1 MSEPEPQDPN
11 LPHTDAAPSSPSA
24 ETPSQCAPSDAPSES
39 ALNSSPGEPPSPI
52 APAAPPPVAIPAP
65 IVPVTPPPAKT
76 TPQRVAQKAPA
87 SNDPISRFRNKTTAD
102 DDARMGFIDHLLE
115 LRKRLWIALIAVML
129 CVILSFI
136 FYKPIYNF
144 LAEPIRKV
152 NRDLVNQMIRD
163 GRLPPPSG
171 NVINLTTT
179 QPLGSMMMVIWLGF
193 WAGLVVASPIVTYEL
208 WAFIAPGLHDK
219 EKNAIKPVLYG
230 GVFFFLIGAA
240 IAYQWLAPM
249 SFSFFVWLD
258 LDLGLTVNWTS
269 ETCIEML
276 ITMMIVSGL
285 LCEIPLLVAGLAR
298 LGLVEAAWFI
308 KHWKVFIFGSV
319 FLGFA
324 VCPSNDLP
332 SMLAFSGLILGIY
345 FVSILMA
352 YIFYRKPVD
361 PNAPKPKDAAAP
373 KDGIKKP

>member
-24 ETPSQCAPSDAPSES
+24 ETPSQSAPSDASSES
-39 ALNSSPGEPPSPI
+39 ALNSSPGEPP
-52 APAAPPPVAIPAP
+52 APVTPVAPPPVAIPAP

-76 TPQRVAQKAPA
+76 TPQRVTQKAPA

-115 LRKRLWIALIAVML
+115 LRKRLWVAIVAVMV
-129 CVILSFI
+129 CVFLSFI

-144 LAEPIRKV
+144 LAEPIRVVDRKYTRIV
-152 NRDLVNQMIRD
+152 TER
-163 GRLPPPSG
+163 GTPPATG
-171 NVINLTTT
+171 HVINLTTN
-179 QPLGSMMMVIWLGF
+179 QPLGSMLMVIWLGF
-193 WAGLVVASPIVTYEL
+193 WAGLVVASPIVLYEL

-230 GVFFFLIGAA
+230 GAFFFLIGAA
-240 IAYQWLAPM
+240 IAYYFLAPM
-249 SFSFFVWLD
+249 SFDFFVWLD
-258 LDLGLTVNWTS
+258 IDLGLMVNWTS

-298 LGLVEAAWFI
+298 LGLVEPVWLI
-308 KHWKVFIFGSV
+308 KYWKVFTFGSV
-319 FLGFA
+319 FLGMT
-324 VCPSNDLP
+324 VSPGNDLA
-332 SMLAFSGLILGIY
+332 SMSAFSGLILGIY
-345 FVSILMA
+345 LVSILMA

-361 PNAPKPKDAAAP
+361 PNAPKPKDEAAP

>member
-1 MSEPEPQDPN
+1 MSEPEPQDPH
-11 LPHTDAAPSSPSA
+11 LQHADAVPSTPPPA
-24 ETPSQCAPSDAPSES
+24 ETPPSSAPSDASAES
-39 ALNSSPGEPPSPI
+39 ALNS
-52 APAAPPPVAIPAP
+52 PPVVPAP
-65 IVPVTPPPAKT
+65 IVPAPIVPAPPPPAKT
-76 TPQRVAQKAPA
+76 TPQRVPQKAPPPK
-87 SNDPISRFRNKTTAD
+87 DPISRFRNKTAVD

-115 LRKRLWIALIAVML
+115 LRKRLWIAIIAVFV
-129 CVILSFI
+129 CVFLSFI

-152 NRDLVNQMIRD
+152 NHDFLEQLKRE
-163 GRLPPPSG
+163 GRPLPPSG

-193 WAGLVVASPIVTYEL
+193 WAGLVVASPLVTYEL

-230 GVFFFLIGAA
+230 GVFFFLAGAA
-240 IAYQWLAPM
+240 IAYFFLAPM

-258 LDLGLTVNWTS
+258 LDLGLMVNWTS

-276 ITMMIVSGL
+276 ITMMLVSGL

-298 LGLVEAAWFI
+298 LGVLEPGWLI
-308 KHWKVFIFGSV
+308 KYWKVLTFGSV
-319 FLGFA
+319 FLGMT
-324 VCPSNDLP
+324 VSPGNDLA
-332 SMLAFSGLILGIY
+332 SMSAFSGLILGIY
-345 FVSILMA
+345 LVSILMA

-361 PNAPKPKDAAAP
+361 PNAPKPADTAAQ
-373 KDGIKKP
+373 KDGIKKS